1 LPTRYIIRPA
11 TRKTIAQKSIDQT
24 PLPVIGSPPPELETG
39 VSVGSPVS
47 EVDPSPA
54 RGSVVVV
61 DVDCPTVVV
70 LVVLVGSAVVVVVGA
85 AVVVVVV

>member
-1 LPTRYIIRPA
+1 M
-11 TRKTIAQKSIDQT
+11 
-24 PLPVIGSPPPELETG
+24 
-39 VSVGSPVS
+39 SVGSPGT

-54 RGSVVVV
+54 SGSIVVV

-85 AVVVVVV
+85 AVVVVVGTGVEATQSTFALSVLVASFVIVIC